1 MNVTIPKV
9 YFSYKIN
16 IENSNLSNRYMMK
29 YLSIYLDS
37 LYGSVSDF
45 SEEIEKEKISNDGV
59 DFFLSKTDTHILI
72 TFVAETKKAN
82 AFIKMIEKYM
92 GLKISID
99 DFHRK
104 KKIMLSSNIYMSENI
119 YKMNNYVTAN
129 ILDYDEVIT
138 DVYEENENLS
148 YNELTNFVKNIDFTN
163 KTTVIIKQK

>member
-1 MNVTIPKV
+1 
-9 YFSYKIN
+9 
-16 IENSNLSNRYMMK
+16 
-29 YLSIYLDS
+29 
-37 LYGSVSDF
+37 
-45 SEEIEKEKISNDGV
+45 
-59 DFFLSKTDTHILI
+59 
-72 TFVAETKKAN
+72 
-82 AFIKMIEKYM
+82 MIEKYM